1 MISHKK
7 KKASQIHPQ
16 PQHINNQFSLS
27 LTLYFRTMA
36 KIEKSRDEQRRA
48 PETGNENPDPASIP
62 GDGAAALSCADATE
76 NRTAAMRTMRVEK
89 LT

>member
-7 KKASQIHPQ
+7 HHKYIL
-16 PQHINNQFSLS
+16 SLS
-27 LTLYFRTMA
+27 ISIITSLSLYFRTIA
-36 KIEKSRDEQRRA
+36 RIEKSSDEQRRA